1 MFKLLAAMFRNI
13 VAKPAPAQ
21 TKWRKE
27 RNLPAK
33 SLDLFTQTVLF
44 DIEGVVTTDGSM
56 LLQTPYL
63 EAPPKALLGKAFD
76 ARDAKALLKAL
87 PKGKMREL
95 PIEATYVADDN
106 MLSFRTAGGV
116 KLDVKA
122 VEGHPANWP
131 KWQDKLPKHGE
142 YNEVV
147 VDGKRLKKLVS
158 DAVAQDNALGKSKHG
173 KGYQS
178 KVVLRVSAKPDHPFE
193 IHSNQGVKGFLM
205 PMTDEVKHD
214 RPKKAARPASTALSA
229 GETAKV

>member
-44 DIEGVVTTDGSM
+44 DTEGVVTTDGSM

-95 PIEATYVADDN
+95 PVEATYVADDN
-106 MLSFRTAGGV
+106 
-116 KLDVKA
+116 KLTFKAANGQKLEAKA
-122 VEGHPANWP
+122 VEGRPANWP
-131 KWQDKLPKHGE
+131 KWQDKIPKHSD
-142 YNEVV
+142 YNEVAL
-147 VDGKRLKKLVS
+147 DGKRLKKLVS
-158 DAVAQDNALGKSKHG
+158 DAVAQDSALGKAKNG
-173 KGYQS
+173 KGYTP
-178 KVVLRVSAKPDHPFE
+178 KVVLRVSKNAEHPLE
-193 IHSNQGVKGFLM
+193 IHTEQKVNGLLM
-205 PMTDEVKHD
+205 PIIDKVPHP
-214 RPKKAARPASTALSA
+214 RPTKARQEP
-229 GETAKV
+229 AKV

>member
-1 MFKLLAAMFRNI
+1 MGARWRRTPTDANLRVEVPKM
-13 VAKPAPAQ
+13 AKPSS
-21 TKWRKE
+21 E
-27 RNLPAK
+27 RV
-33 SLDLFTQTVLF
+33 TVQNVNVP
-44 DIEGVVTTDGSM
+44 GYTSTV
-56 LLQTPYL
+56 
-63 EAPPKALLGKAFD
+63 D
-76 ARDAKALLKAL
+76 ATMYNAARAALLKAL

-95 PIEATYVADDN
+95 PIEASYIADDN
-106 MLSFRTAGGV
+106 KLSFRTAGGV

-158 DAVAQDNALGKSKHG
+158 DAVAQDNALGKSKQG
-173 KGYQS
+173 KGYQP

-193 IHSNQGVKGFLM
+193 IHSSQGVKGFLM

-214 RPKKAARPASTALSA
+214 RPKRAGKPASTALSA

>member
-1 MFKLLAAMFRNI
+1 MFKLLAAMFRNV
-13 VAKPAPAQ
+13 VAGKSPSQ
-21 TKWRKE
+21 TKFQRE
-27 RNLPAK
+27 RDLTQ
-33 SLDLFTQTVLF
+33 SLTSFKQTVLF
-44 DIEGVVTTDGSM
+44 DSEGTVTTDGYS
-56 LLQTPYL
+56 LLQSPYL
-63 EAPPKALLGKAFD
+63 EAPPKALIGHAVD
-76 ARDAKALLKAL
+76 VRDAKALLKAL

-95 PIEATYVADDN
+95 PIEASYIADDN
-106 MLSFRTAGGV
+106 KLTFKTAGGV

-158 DAVAQDNALGKSKHG
+158 DAVAQDNALGKSKQG
-173 KGYQS
+173 KGYQP

-193 IHSNQGVKGFLM
+193 IHANQGVKGFLM